1 MKKADLI
8 VSLPAVPPL
17 LTKWWWLLLS
27 WWLGLWWW
35 WFVLWFHY
43 RCFEKEARQMRKITY
58 MYMYSMAYMMF
69 TLSMKLVM
77 RPKKTR
83 IATWTRL
90 QPAQWGT
97 FFNESSLGKIWF
109 QLLQLARTRQS
120 CREDSP
126 FENLLLRH
134 PIIALTMNW
143 VLKKPGSLFIPNLV
157 DLDHPKHH
165 LREFP
170 QLANSQNIMMGIG
183 GWPTLTCCCDS

>member
-17 LTKWWWLLLS
+17 LTKWWWLLFS
-27 WWLGLWWW
+27 RWLGLWWW

-43 RCFEKEARQMRKITY
+43 RCFEKEARQMRKITH

-97 FFNESSLGKIWF
+97 FSNDPSLGKIWF
-109 QLLQLARTRQS
+109 QLLPQALGSQGCINCGILVSGIRARGVSSEHMENMEMFS
-120 CREDSP
+120 CSP
-126 FENLLLRH
+126 
-134 PIIALTMNW
+134 T
-143 VLKKPGSLFIPNLV
+143 
-157 DLDHPKHH
+157 
-165 LREFP
+165 
-170 QLANSQNIMMGIG
+170 
-183 GWPTLTCCCDS
+183 